1 MQASLEDGDL
11 VEKEQRDAIISIIK
25 NDSYLADFC
34 TYTNQMD
41 KTTYQEISTI
51 PIPWKVINNNPEI
64 SVFNPTDIDYKEVGS
79 YINSKNVIYIHVA
92 YQNQD
97 PSVALDSCYELTK
110 SIRSTLRQKLN
121 LNRTCGGHLV
131 KSIKPLG
138 FDNAKGLWTYILE
151 MTIEIKQNNYVN

>member
-11 VEKEQRDAIISIIK
+11 VEQEQRDAIISIIK

-51 PIPWKVINNNPEI
+51 PIPWKTINNNPEI
-64 SVFNPTDIDYKEVGS
+64 AVFNPTDIEYKEVES
-79 YINSKNVIYIHVA
+79 YINSKNIIYIHVA

-97 PSVALDSCYELTK
+97 PSVSLDNCYELTK
-110 SIRSTLRQKLN
+110 SIRATLRQKLN
-121 LNRTCGGHLV
+121 LNRTCSGHLV
-131 KSIKPLG
+131 KSIKPIA